1 MKSAQLLKVTLT
13 LYSVL
18 LAGCAGHAPRNP
30 AAVWHGSPNFD
41 QRSPQLIV
49 LHFTSQE
56 SVEKSLHTLSD
67 GQAASPVSAH
77 YLIGEDGRRYQ
88 LVADRDRAWHA
99 GGGRWGQIR
108 DVNDASLGIELDND
122 GTRPFSE
129 AQIASLLV
137 LLQDLT
143 TRYRIP
149 KTQVIAHA
157 DMAPS
162 RRTDPGPLFPW
173 RRLFEAGYGV
183 WPMTDMPAPE
193 GFDGWLALQA
203 VGYDIRKPAAAL
215 RAFRIRFRGRDDGE
229 ALAPVFEPQDL
240 AILHALVMQAR

>member
-1 MKSAQLLKVTLT
+1 MRLISTLALACLLTVCIG
-13 LYSVL
+13 
-18 LAGCAGHAPRNP
+18 GCATPAARNP
-30 AAVWHGSPNFD
+30 IARWHPSGNFD
-41 QRSPQLIV
+41 TRNPQIIV
-49 LHFTSQE
+49 LHFTAQE
-56 SVEKSLHTLSD
+56 STEVSLRTLVD
-67 GQAASPVSAH
+67 RNAQAPVSAH
-77 YLIGEDGRRYQ
+77 YLIASDGRRFQ

-108 DVNDASLGIELDND
+108 DLNDASIGIELDND
-122 GTRPFSE
+122 GQRPFPE

-143 TRYRIP
+143 ARYRIP

-157 DMAPS
+157 DLAPA

-173 RRLFEAGYGV
+173 QRLSEAGFGV
-183 WPMTDMPAPE
+183 WPRTRAPAPD

-203 VGYDIRKPAAAL
+203 VGYDVRQPAAAL
-215 RAFRIRFRGRDDGE
+215 RAFRIHFRGRDDGQSP
-229 ALAPVFEPQDL
+229 APVFEPDDL

>member
-1 MKSAQLLKVTLT
+1 MKFSNLLKFTLT
-13 LYSVL
+13 PFLMV
-18 LAGCAGHAPRNP
+18 LAGCVAVAPRNP
-30 AAVWHGSPNFD
+30 TAHWQASPNFD
-41 QRSPQLIV
+41 QRNPQIIV
-49 LHFTSQE
+49 LHFTSQHSMAE
-56 SVEKSLHTLSD
+56 SLHTLRN
-67 GQAASPVSAH
+67 GRAEAPVSAH
-77 YLIGEDGRRYQ
+77 YLIGEDGRRVQ

-108 DVNDASLGIELDND
+108 DLNDASIGIELDND

-157 DMAPS
+157 DLAPS

-173 RRLFEAGYGV
+173 QRLFEAGFGV
-183 WPMTDMPAPE
+183 WPQTDAPAPG

-229 ALAPVFEPQDL
+229 ALAPAFEPQDL